1 MNKIFRTLKYT
12 TTDNTY
18 DKIIFCYLVSP
29 IPDLLT
35 LITLKASTV
44 QSQNLTLG
52 GDIKQPNNSIN
63 QAKHKS

>member
-29 IPDLLT
+29 IVDLLT
-35 LITLKASTV
+35 LITLKASIV
-44 QSQNLTLG
+44 QSQNLVQG
-52 GDIKQPNNSIN
+52 GDIKQPNFPKN
-63 QAKHKS
+63 